1 MCGTH
6 LLNFFDIFCKL
17 ERKTCDTDET
27 KISIPWRLLPRP
39 WGSQNGM
46 HDDTGRHKRL
56 ASGEDKNIWNTFLA
70 PEQHCICNQRKR
82 LSPCIGQCKSV
93 SFFSFTITSSMVVGS
108 VQKLKKSVFNL
119 LVSHF
124 MDVRSYCLG
133 AFRGFL
139 AAKKRYWKTFLYQ
152 DIMYLLWNF
161 PLRSRLIWS

>member
-6 LLNFFDIFCKL
+6 LLHFFDILSKL

-70 PEQHCICNQRKR
+70 PEQHCICNRRKR
-82 LSPCIGQCKSV
+82 LSPCR
-93 SFFSFTITSSMVVGS
+93 S
-108 VQKLKKSVFNL
+108 VQKRFFLFFYNNEFSGCWLSSKAEKVYLTYLFLISWMSDLIVLALSVASWRQKK
-119 LVSHF
+119 
-124 MDVRSYCLG
+124 G
-133 AFRGFL
+133 IE
-139 AAKKRYWKTFLYQ
+139 KRFCT
-152 DIMYLLWNF
+152 
-161 PLRSRLIWS
+161 RT

>member
-1 MCGTH
+1 MRYAFASFLWHILQTWEKNVRYRRNED
-6 LLNFFDIFCKL
+6 LN
-17 ERKTCDTDET
+17 
-27 KISIPWRLLPRP
+27 SIRLLPRP

-82 LSPCIGQCKSV
+82 LSPCR
-93 SFFSFTITSSMVVGS
+93 S
-108 VQKLKKSVFNL
+108 VQKRFFLFFYNNEFNGCWLSSKAEKSVFNL

-139 AAKKRYWKTFLYQ
+139 TAKKRYWKRTGH
-152 DIMYLLWNF
+152 NVS
-161 PLRSRLIWS
+161 PLKLSPEI

>member
-6 LLNFFDIFCKL
+6 LLHFFDILCKL

-27 KISIPWRLLPRP
+27 KISIPRRLLPRP

-82 LSPCIGQCKSV
+82 LSPCR
-93 SFFSFTITSSMVVGS
+93 S
-108 VQKLKKSVFNL
+108 VQKRFFLFFYNNEFSGCWLSSKAEKSVFNL

-139 AAKKRYWKTFLYQ
+139 TAKKRYWKTFLYQ

>member
-6 LLNFFDIFCKL
+6 LLHFFDIFCKL

-108 VQKLKKSVFNL
+108 VQKLKKVYLTYLFLISWMSDLIVLALSVA
-119 LVSHF
+119 SW
-124 MDVRSYCLG
+124 RQ
-133 AFRGFL
+133 
-139 AAKKRYWKTFLYQ
+139 KKRYWKTFLYQ